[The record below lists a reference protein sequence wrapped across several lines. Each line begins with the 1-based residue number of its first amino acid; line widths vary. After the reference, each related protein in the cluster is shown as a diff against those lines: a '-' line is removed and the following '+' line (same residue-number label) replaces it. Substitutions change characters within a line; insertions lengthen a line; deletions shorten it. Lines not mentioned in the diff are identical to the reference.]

1 MKKHVLLIDDD
12 EVFHYLNS
20 KIIAL
25 SGLDC
30 TIDKALN
37 GSQALDL
44 IYQSIGDDQPLPDY
58 IFVDLDM
65 PVMGGFEFIKV
76 FKGLN
81 HRIKHKTKIIILTS
95 SESAIDKQEALTL
108 GVDHFLS
115 KPLSAEMA
123 KLIFSQTSGN

>member
-12 EVFHYLNS
+12 EVFHFLHS

-25 SGLDC
+25 SGVDC
-30 TIDKALN
+30 TIGKALN

-44 IYQSIGDDQPLPDY
+44 IYQSIGDNQPLPDY

-65 PVMGGFEFIKV
+65 PVMDGFEFIKV

-81 HRIKHKTKIIILTS
+81 HRIKHNTRIIILTS
-95 SESAIDKQEALTL
+95 SESGADKQEALSL
-108 GVDHFLS
+108 GVDHFIS
-115 KPLSAEMA
+115 KPLSAEVA
-123 KLIFSQTSGN
+123 KKIFNQQLEN